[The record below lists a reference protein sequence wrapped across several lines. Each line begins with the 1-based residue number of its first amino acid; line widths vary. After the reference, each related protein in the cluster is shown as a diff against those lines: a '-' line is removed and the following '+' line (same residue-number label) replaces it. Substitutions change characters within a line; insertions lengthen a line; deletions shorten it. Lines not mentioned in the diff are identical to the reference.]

1 MSVGEG
7 HGDIADWS
15 PVEIALAANRNDACS
30 NGMRSESAA
39 IAVNAEAS
47 VVSNK
52 TIRALCM
59 RDAKGPNEK
68 GASACLQFEAV
79 IACKATVRSR

>member
-15 PVEIALAANRNDACS
+15 PVEIALAANRTTRAAMGCD
-30 NGMRSESAA
+30 SESAA

-52 TIRALCM
+52 SIRALCM